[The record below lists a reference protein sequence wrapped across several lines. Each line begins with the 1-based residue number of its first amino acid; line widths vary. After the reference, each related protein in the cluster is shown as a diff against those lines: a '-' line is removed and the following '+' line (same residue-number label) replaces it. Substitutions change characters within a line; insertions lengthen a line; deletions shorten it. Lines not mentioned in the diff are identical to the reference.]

1 MLDTVSRGS
10 TVRFILEEKEF
21 SGTLRVV
28 TSDSFTI
35 DRSGR
40 AMTIA
45 RAAVDT
51 VWVRDAR
58 RYQGT
63 ATGIGLGLTAAAL
76 IVLTKGGVE
85 DEYRGHFAALVG
97 LLLVGFGAL
106 GDVVTPPKWMPVL
119 TSPHPSSPGT
129 GESVPGS
136 SDLQVGGV
144 LRGAS

>member
-1 MLDTVSRGS
+1 VLDTVSRGS
-10 TVRFILEEKEF
+10 TVRFILEERELT
-21 SGTLRVV
+21 GTLRMV

-35 DRSGR
+35 DRVGR
-40 AMTIA
+40 DMTIA

-76 IVLTKGGVE
+76 IVLTKGSVE
-85 DEYRGHFAALVG
+85 DAYRGPVAVLVG

-106 GDVVTPPKWMPVL
+106 GDIVTPPKWTPVPAA
-119 TSPHPSSPGT
+119 PHPSSPWQFG
-129 GESVPGS
+129 
-136 SDLQVGGV
+136 GGV
-144 LRGAS
+144 ALLPRVR